1 MHPELDV
8 TIRKRAQR
16 LVSKKFT
23 AGLSRKVASQQGKI
37 TSQGTRRDLTDSLC
51 VYLTWRAC
59 NGLRTEQQ
67 DNAAQIRTFLAE
79 RSEIVRQA
87 TLNQNR
93 NALQLAFAIKLPMIR
108 SQIKTCRTSRSY
120 SPDEIARVIEH
131 QSEKNALS
139 TLIAFFAGLR
149 AHELA
154 TLRRSDESQPSA
166 RRQWDSRRFA
176 GLNNVTIYIV
186 TGKGGLRRQVALP
199 ATLAKA
205 LECRRL
211 ETPQR
216 VVDREIFYDRYY
228 DIGFGQAFSQSF
240 TEASKAG
247 LRFSHG
253 AHGLR
258 HAYAK
263 TRTKTLC
270 ERGFA
275 LEQAQLIVS
284 QELGH
289 FRPSITI
296 AYYR

>member
-1 MHPELDV
+1 MHPELAA

-16 LVSKKFT
+16 LVSKKYIS
-23 AGLSRKVASQQGKI
+23 GISRKEASRQGKI
-37 TSQGTRRDLTDSLC
+37 TSLGTKRDLTNSLR
-51 VYLTWRAC
+51 VYLAWRLC
-59 NGLRTEQQ
+59 NGLPSEQQ
-67 DNAAQIRTFLAE
+67 DNISQIRTFLEE
-79 RSEIVRQA
+79 RSEIVQQA

-93 NALQLAFAIKLPMIR
+93 NALQLTFSIKLPMIR
-108 SQIKTCRTSRSY
+108 AQIKTCRTSRSY
-120 SPDEIARVIEH
+120 SPDEITRVIEH

-139 TLIAFFAGLR
+139 TVIAFFAGLR

-154 TLRRSDESQPSA
+154 TLRRSDECQPSD

-176 GLNNVTIYIV
+176 GLNNVSVYIV

-199 ATLAKA
+199 ETVANA

-240 TEASKAG
+240 SEASKATLG
-247 LRFSHG
+247 FSHG
-253 AHGLR
+253 GHGLR

-270 ERGFA
+270 ELGFA

>member
-1 MHPELDV
+1 MHTELS
-8 TIRKRAQR
+8 TATRKRAQR
-16 LVSKKFT
+16 LVSKKYS
-23 AGLSRKVASQQGKI
+23 AGLSRKAASQQGRI
-37 TSQGTRRDLTDSLC
+37 TSLGTKRDLTNSLSI
-51 VYLTWRAC
+51 YIAWRAC
-59 NGLRTEQQ
+59 NGLLPEQQ
-67 DNAAQIRTFLAE
+67 DNAVQIHAFLEE
-79 RSEIVRQA
+79 RSEIVQQA

-120 SPDEIARVIEH
+120 SSDEIARVIEH
-131 QSEKNALS
+131 QSERNALS
-139 TLIAFFAGLR
+139 TVIAFFAGLR

-154 TLRRSDESQPSA
+154 TLRRLDESQPSA

-176 GLNNVTIYIV
+176 GLNDVTIYIV

-199 ATLAKA
+199 ETLAKA

-228 DIGFGQAFSQSF
+228 DLGFGQAFSQSF
-240 TEASKAG
+240 TEASKAALG
-247 LRFSHG
+247 FSHG

-258 HAYAK
+258 HTYAK

-270 ERGFA
+270 DLGFP

>member
-1 MHPELDV
+1 MHSELA
-8 TIRKRAQR
+8 TETRKRAQR
-16 LVSKKFT
+16 LVSKKYS
-23 AGLSRKVASQQGKI
+23 AGLSRKAATQQGKI
-37 TSQGTRRDLTDSLC
+37 TSLGTKRDLTNSLR
-51 VYLTWRAC
+51 VYLAWRAC
-59 NGLRTEQQ
+59 NGLLPEQQ
-67 DNAAQIRTFLAE
+67 DNAVQIHTFLKE
-79 RSEIVRQA
+79 RSEIVQQA

-120 SPDEIARVIEH
+120 SPDEIARLIEH

-139 TLIAFFAGLR
+139 TVIAYFAGLR

-166 RRQWDSRRFA
+166 RRQWDIRRFA
-176 GLNNVTIYIV
+176 GLDNVEIYIV

-199 ATLAKA
+199 KALAKT
-205 LECRRL
+205 LECHRMQAP
-211 ETPQR
+211 ER
-216 VVDREIFYDRYY
+216 VVDREIYYDRHY

-240 TEASKAG
+240 TEASKTALG
-247 LRFSHG
+247 FSHG

-258 HAYAK
+258 HTYAK

-275 LEQAQLIVS
+275 FEQAQLIVS